1 MGTLMPW
8 AVSPAGLSSVQL
20 VIRAGDAERVRSI
33 IEDIQKGESG
43 GENREQ

>member
-1 MGTLMPW
+1 
-8 AVSPAGLSSVQL
+8 VQL
-20 VIRAGDAERVRSI
+20 VIRAGDAERVRPI